1 MSDKDS
7 FHKQNRL
14 RQLRA
19 FCHAA
24 QTESI
29 SRAAE
34 RLNLSQPSVSL
45 QIQALEKELGN
56 TLFERRGPRIRLT
69 PAGAMLHEMSL
80 PLVDGMDRLSEDFK
94 ARLGEVTTGTLN
106 IASGESTLLYLLPD
120 YIKEFSSRYPK
131 ITVCLHNVTGRDGMS
146 LLSRDEVDFAV
157 GSMNE
162 VPEDFVFYPF
172 TTYEPRLILPVGH
185 PLQDKSDITLEDISP
200 YGLIL
205 PPQHLSTWRVV
216 DDAFRQHG
224 VPYEVTL
231 EAGGWE
237 VIKKYVEIGLGISIV
252 TSICL
257 RGSEDL
263 VSIPVG
269 DYFPKRI
276 YGVVVRRGKFLS
288 PQAKR
293 FLEILCP
300 NVLDDQNNLDVNQS
314 QSSGVLPPGMNSK
327 LVTDLAAQENALI

>member
-1 MSDKDS
+1 MSDKES
-7 FHKQNRL
+7 FHRQNRL

-24 QTESI
+24 QTGSI

-45 QIQALEKELGN
+45 QIQALEKELD
-56 TLFERRGPRIRLT
+56 TVLFERRGPRIRLT
-69 PAGAMLHEMSL
+69 PAGEMLHEMSL
-80 PLVDGMDRLSEDFK
+80 PLVDGMDRLGEDFK
-94 ARLGEVTTGTLN
+94 ARLGEVTSGTLN

-120 YIKEFSSRYPK
+120 YIKEFGSRYPQ
-131 ITVCLHNVTGRDGMS
+131 ISVRLHNVTGRDGMG

-162 VPEDFVFYPF
+162 VPEDFIYYPIF
-172 TTYEPRLILPVGH
+172 TYEPRLIVPVGH
-185 PLQDKSDITLEDISP
+185 PLQDKKEVNLEDISP

-216 DDAFRQHG
+216 DNAFRQHN

-237 VIKKYVEIGLGISIV
+237 VIKRYVEIGLGVSIV

-257 RGSEDL
+257 RGYEKL
-263 VSIPVG
+263 GTIPMG
-269 DYFPKRI
+269 DYFPKRT
-276 YGVVVRRGKFLS
+276 YGIVVRRGKFLS

-293 FLEILCP
+293 FLEIMSP
-300 NVLDDQNNLDVNQS
+300 QILDEQNNLDISKS
-314 QSSGVLPPGMNSK
+314 QASGVLPPTSNGK
-327 LVTDLAAQENALI
+327 FVKDLAEQEDALL